1 MREFAEGVLGVFVYS
16 AFFQVISEKKLCSN
30 EFTKNLRIYKIIDYQ
45 IIDIN
50 YDSYK
55 FGYIFVFIPF
65 LTFRRNH
72 NQEPNFHQ
80 VGSVDTENFFCCC
93 YTKPHSTSKVY

>member
-50 YDSYK
+50 YDSNK

-80 VGSVDTENFFCCC
+80 VGSMDTEKFFFC
-93 YTKPHSTSKVY
+93 YIKPHSTFKVY

>member
-45 IIDIN
+45 ITDIN

-72 NQEPNFHQ
+72 NQQPNFQQ
-80 VGSVDTENFFCCC
+80 VGSMDTEIFFLC
-93 YTKPHSTSKVY
+93 YIKPHSTSKVY